1 MEQVTGSQEKVQDD
15 DNPREALSGW
25 RYHPRAA
32 RVLLVLFT
40 LSVAGAVLLPKSW
53 EAARTLSFTVGVFC
67 AGMMAARTAAI
78 WQRISG

>member
-32 RVLLVLFT
+32 KVLLMLFG
-40 LSVAGAVLLPKSW
+40 LSMAGIALIPKSW
-53 EAARTLSFTVGVFC
+53 EVVRTMGFTVGIFC
-67 AGMMAARTAAI
+67 AGMMAARSAAI
-78 WQRISG
+78 WQRISR